1 MHTLTTS
8 FPVLMLVT
16 QISAIQKLPF
26 MPGKLLF
33 TMLNFLN
40 LNAVY
45 KQCVL
50 VMMYKVTLPSEEKP
64 NGDLYHQG
72 SRRMVTS
79 TIRGAGVW

>member
-1 MHTLTTS
+1 
-8 FPVLMLVT
+8 
-16 QISAIQKLPF
+16 
-26 MPGKLLF
+26 MPGKLSF

-79 TIRGAGVW
+79 TSGEQAYGDLYNQGVS